1 MAIKSLLLLATAA
14 LATAESSV
22 VSMFIP
28 DVEGTALVASVIA
41 QTAGTTTYSINCPPG
56 TDSSD
61 CGVSPGLFLTSGPKK
76 VEYSISEGDFYG
88 RMVCSLG
95 GTTTAV
101 CTDINSGADAN
112 FPGTHTTT
120 LASSDITSLPVTI
133 TAGATTGAASDTSAS
148 ASTTESS
155 TTATSDTTASQ
166 TSASS
171 SGAMASSTS
180 SSTGGMSQITG
191 APVLA
196 LGAAVAF
203 IAGAL

>member
-14 LATAESSV
+14 LATAEFSV

-88 RMVCSLG
+88 RMICSLG

-101 CTDINSGADAN
+101 CTDINSGAGAN

-148 ASTTESS
+148 TTESS
-155 TTATSDTTASQ
+155 TTATSDTPASQ

-171 SGAMASSTS
+171 SGAMASPTS

-203 IAGAL
+203 VAGAL

>member
-1 MAIKSLLLLATAA
+1 MAIRSLLILATVA

-28 DVEGTALVASVIA
+28 GVDGNAFVGSIIA
-41 QTAGTTTYSINCPPG
+41 QSTGTTTYSINCPAG

-76 VEYSISEGDFYG
+76 VEYSISEGNFYG
-88 RMVCSLG
+88 HMICSVG
-95 GTTTAV
+95 GTTAAV
-101 CTDINSGADAN
+101 CTEIDSGSDAN

-120 LASSDITSLPVTI
+120 LARSEITSLPVTI
-133 TAGATTGAASDTSAS
+133 TAGATTNAASDTS

-155 TTATSDTTASQ
+155 TTAASDTTASQ
-166 TSASS
+166 TSASN
-171 SGAMASSTS
+171 SGAMTSSTS

-203 IAGAL
+203 VAGAF

>member
-41 QTAGTTTYSINCPPG
+41 QRLRRVTGSVPDLGTEE
-56 TDSSD
+56 
-61 CGVSPGLFLTSGPKK
+61 SG
-76 VEYSISEGDFYG
+76 IFHNYG
-88 RMVCSLG
+88 RMICSLG

-101 CTDINSGADAN
+101 CTDINSGAGAN

-133 TAGATTGAASDTSAS
+133 TAGATTGAASDTS

-203 IAGAL
+203 VAGAL